1 MICWQKKRTRTEL
14 DGNTDE
20 SECGAES
27 EEVEEHA
34 GRPVCSEMVTS
45 HEGTPEE
52 VRRAEQARYFN
63 VWEGHSSDEI
73 LTWALDNGLVL
84 GPR

>member
-1 MICWQKKRTRTEL
+1 
-14 DGNTDE
+14 
-20 SECGAES
+20 
-27 EEVEEHA
+27 
-34 GRPVCSEMVTS
+34 MVTS